1 MARGRTDERTK
12 ALFADAERSA
22 ERVVGQLRMAI
33 ALSLGAVFAIA
44 VVMHAQRDDAVRP
57 EQITAASATIV
68 AYLALGALS
77 YHLAVPH
84 RFRPWMPW
92 AFVTGDAGFLLTHIG
107 LDVVTTG
114 LGGNYVASL
123 PVLWLAPAVLA
134 FGALQY
140 NPARLLYATA
150 LLAGGLVAITAADF
164 GFDTLADTPPASST
178 RRPTLCGSRC
188 SSLRARSSSPR
199 PREHGPCCNV
209 RSTKRAVAR
218 TSRVIFQ
225 QKSPVNSPKAA

>member
-44 VVMHAQRDDAVRP
+44 VVMHAQRDDAVLAV
-57 EQITAASATIV
+57 QITAASATIV

-92 AFVTGDAGFLLTHIG
+92 AFVTGDAIFLLISVG
-107 LDVVTTG
+107 LNVVTTG
-114 LGGNYVASL
+114 VGGNLFASF
-123 PVLWLAPAVLA
+123 PSLWFAPLVLA
-134 FGALQY
+134 FSVLQY
-140 NPARLLYATA
+140 NPACP
-150 LLAGGLVAITAADF
+150 VV
-164 GFDTLADTPPASST
+164 PPATLSS
-178 RRPTLCGSRC
+178 
-188 SSLRARSSSPR
+188 
-199 PREHGPCCNV
+199 
-209 RSTKRAVAR
+209 
-218 TSRVIFQ
+218 
-225 QKSPVNSPKAA
+225 